1 MSQQGNRPQNVSSN
15 LLYPAE
21 NEQLFNLLGKRC
33 VTLATGVVQV
43 YLALPESRGAWTKR
57 CVGVA
62 CFVKDNPKRSY
73 FIRVYDVKKCV
84 LIWEQELYN
93 QFKYNTAAPYF
104 HTFATDDCQAGLNF
118 ADEREAQRF
127 KRTIEEKIRQK
138 QQKKQEKKR
147 QAPSVPVPTPQHMK
161 VADVR
166 PDPSDNMALSKRK
179 QDKGTIKGDKKK
191 DKKKKLTKADIST
204 PTNFQHISH
213 VGWDPNTGFDMTS
226 MDPDLKSLFEQAGIS
241 QDLLKDKETSKFIYD
256 FIEKQGGLEA
266 VKKEFKS
273 QSGPPPPPPP
283 SRGGAPPPPPP
294 SRGSGGPPPLPS
306 RNAAVPPPP
315 PISRDLPP
323 PPSHSPVSRSAAPP
337 PPPPI
342 SHHRSPGPPP
352 PPPSV
357 MGGPPPPP
365 PPPPGPGPAV
375 APPPPPP
382 PPMGGPPPPP
392 PPSSSLA
399 PPGGSSGRADLL
411 ASIQK
416 GKQLKHVDESQRQ
429 APVAADPR
437 GELLSQ
443 IRTGMQLKP
452 VSESDSAPAASP
464 QLDGMAGA
472 LARALANR
480 AQAIHSNSS
489 DDDDDDDDDFD
500 DDEDEWD

>member
-127 KRTIEEKIRQK
+127 KRTIEDKIRQK

-204 PTNFQHISH
+204 PTNFH
-213 VGWDPNTGFDMTS
+213 
-226 MDPDLKSLFEQAGIS
+226 
-241 QDLLKDKETSKFIYD
+241 
-256 FIEKQGGLEA
+256 
-266 VKKEFKS
+266 
-273 QSGPPPPPPP
+273 
-283 SRGGAPPPPPP
+283 
-294 SRGSGGPPPLPS
+294 
-306 RNAAVPPPP
+306 
-315 PISRDLPP
+315 
-323 PPSHSPVSRSAAPP
+323 RSAAPP